1 MSMAIITGT
10 TGDDTITPEGNS
22 AGVTVINPPGG
33 PFAGDVDQISS
44 LAGGDFVDGGLG
56 DDTAILGDGDD
67 RFRWDPGEGSDD
79 VRGGRG
85 TDTLE
90 FNGADAAEQF
100 TISDGA
106 NLDVDLFRN
115 VGNILMELSS
125 VEVIELNAL
134 GGDDNVNATG
144 LTEPTALIVNGG
156 QGNDTAILGPVD
168 DRFIW
173 NPGDGDDTVDG
184 RAGSDTLEFNGSDGD
199 EEFVT
204 FGSAANAELFR
215 DVGDILMD
223 LTNIEEIELNG
234 LGGNDNVDAAGLAED
249 VDLTAD
255 GGAGNDTVI
264 AGAGDDEVRGGAG
277 SDNMRGGAGA
287 DRFAFG
293 AETGD
298 GTTDFDTI
306 GDYAQAE
313 GDVID
318 LSQSGGLVDAESTDG
333 DLLLTLGGG
342 DADQVFL
349 AGVASEDDVDFIF
362 A

>member
-1 MSMAIITGT
+1 MAIITGT

-22 AGVTVINPPGG
+22 AGVTVVNPPGG
-33 PFAGDVDQISS
+33 PFAGDVDQVSS
-44 LAGGDFVDGGLG
+44 LAGDDFVDGGLG
-56 DDTAILGDGDD
+56 DDTAILGNGDD

-79 VRGGRG
+79 VQGGRG

-90 FNGADAAEQF
+90 FNGSDDPEEF

-115 VGNILMELSS
+115 VGEILMELSS

-134 GGDDNVNATG
+134 GGDDSVDAG
-144 LTEPTALIVNGG
+144 DLTQPTELIVNGG
-156 QGNDTAILGPVD
+156 RGDDTATLGPAND
-168 DRFIW
+168 QFIW
-173 NPGDGDDTVDG
+173 NPGDGNDTVDG
-184 RAGSDTLEFNGSDGD
+184 GDGTDTLVFNGDGA
-199 EEFVT
+199 EEFEIS
-204 FGSAANAELFR
+204 GSAADAELFR
-215 DVGDILMD
+215 NVGEILMD

-234 LGGNDNVDAAGLAED
+234 LGSNDHVDAAGLAED
-249 VDLTAD
+249 VKLTAD
-255 GGAGNDTVI
+255 GGDGNDTVI
-264 AGAGDDEVRGGAG
+264 AGAGNDEVRGGAG
-277 SDNMRGGAGA
+277 DDNMRGGAGG

-298 GTTDFDTI
+298 GTTDFDVI
-306 GDYAQAE
+306 GDYDQTE
-313 GDVID
+313 GDEVD

-349 AGVASEDDVDFIF
+349 AGVASEEDVDFIF